1 MRSPLILKHL
11 TSNELP
17 TEWAMQLPSNLRFS
31 VVIVTEKTVS
41 KPLQKTQ
48 ATDTPLFGIWR
59 DYEIAQDVE
68 AYVRHL
74 RSKRFETS

>member
-11 TSNELP
+11 TSHELP
-17 TEWAMQLPSNLRFS
+17 AEWAMQLPSNLRFS

-41 KPLQKTQ
+41 KQLEKTQ

>member
-11 TSNELP
+11 TSHELP
-17 TEWAMQLPSNLRFS
+17 AEWAMQLPSNLRFS
-31 VVIVTEKTVS
+31 VVIVTE
-41 KPLQKTQ
+41 KTQ

-68 AYVRHL
+68 TYVRHL
-74 RSKRFETS
+74 RSKRFVPLV